1 MLGIPLNYERV
12 ERQLAS
18 ADIEL
23 GAGEV
28 HGVLCGLICSGH
40 TDARACWYGEVFADH
55 SEGGLLEQECRAS
68 LDQLCSETEE
78 AIGGPGLGFTPFLPD
93 DDAPLLQRTTAV
105 SEWCQGFLYGVG
117 LGGAASDLP
126 LSDEAGEALKDFAEI
141 SQMDTQSLEESEEE
155 EDALTEIVE
164 FIWVAAMLV
173 YGERVSDPVESS

>member
-1 MLGIPLNYERV
+1 MICVMLGIPLNYERV

-78 AIGGPGLGFTPFLPD
+78 QSVVPVWVSPLFCLMMMLP
-93 DDAPLLQRTTAV
+93 ATADHC
-105 SEWCQGFLYGVG
+105 CQ
-117 LGGAASDLP
+117 
-126 LSDEAGEALKDFAEI
+126 
-141 SQMDTQSLEESEEE
+141 
-155 EDALTEIVE
+155 
-164 FIWVAAMLV
+164 
-173 YGERVSDPVESS
+173 